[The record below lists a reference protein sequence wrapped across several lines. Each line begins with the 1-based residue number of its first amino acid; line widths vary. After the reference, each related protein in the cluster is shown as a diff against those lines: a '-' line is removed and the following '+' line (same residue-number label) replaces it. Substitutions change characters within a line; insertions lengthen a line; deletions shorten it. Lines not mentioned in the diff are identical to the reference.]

1 MTKADDD
8 FGKRILS
15 PLKSTPPIDP
25 QVAAGDKTRFLLLAE
40 NLRKGFITNNRVL
53 EKEQKVGLPS
63 MLVRIQPML
72 RGLVAI
78 LIALIVL
85 LGSSLTVYAAQSS
98 LPGEALYPVKSLS
111 ENIHLSLT
119 RSPHA
124 RLELTLKFS
133 QRRVG
138 EISQLLAMGESIPSQ
153 VSDRFQDELENA
165 LQIATQMDDIQMLK
179 ALEKIKGQAEN
190 QGKTLDELIP
200 HLTEQNEPAIIRI
213 QERLKEQVK
222 LSAFGASDPQ
232 KFRTEIR
239 ERHNRRDEAQKSTP
253 NHFDTVTTPKG
264 SSITPLPTEAGE
276 LRDNG
281 NSQPTQAPD
290 QDNGAP
296 GQGNPDPGNGNH
308 GPDPSR
314 TPKP

>member
-1 MTKADDD
+1 MTKADDE
-8 FGKRILS
+8 FGKQILS

-25 QVAAGDKTRFLLLAE
+25 QVAAGEKTRFLILAE

-63 MLVRIQPML
+63 MLGRIQPML

-124 RLELTLKFS
+124 RLELILKFS

-138 EISQLLAMGESIPSQ
+138 EISQLLAKGESIPSQ
-153 VSDRFQDELENA
+153 VSESFQDELENA
-165 LQIATQMDDIQMLK
+165 LQIAMQMDDIQMLK
-179 ALEKIKGQAEN
+179 ALEKIKGQAES
-190 QGKTLDELIP
+190 QGRSIDKLFA
-200 HLTEQNEPAIIRI
+200 HLTEQNEPALVRL
-213 QERLKEQVK
+213 QERLREQVM
-222 LSAFGASDPQ
+222 LSEFGESDPQ
-232 KFRTEIR
+232 NFRNEIR
-239 ERHNRRDEAQKSTP
+239 ERQHRRDEARKSTP

-264 SSITPLPTEAGE
+264 SSITPLPSQAGDVRE
-276 LRDNG
+276 DA